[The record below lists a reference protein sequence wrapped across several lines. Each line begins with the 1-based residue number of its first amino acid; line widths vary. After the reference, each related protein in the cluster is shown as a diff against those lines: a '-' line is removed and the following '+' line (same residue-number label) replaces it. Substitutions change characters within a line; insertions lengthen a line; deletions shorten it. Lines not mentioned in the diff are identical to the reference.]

1 MWPVDLLTV
10 SPLFAAA
17 ARIPV
22 GALPTDIYLFALSL
36 IIIGS
41 FRPFVNPFKHF
52 FGYKINVL
60 KNGEI

>member
-22 GALPTDIYLFALSL
+22 GALPTDIYLIALSAL
-36 IIIGS
+36 ILSAHFLLLSTLFDI
-41 FRPFVNPFKHF
+41 FLTAFKIFSVTH
-52 FGYKINVL
+52 K
-60 KNGEI
+60 

>member
-36 IIIGS
+36 IIGS
-41 FRPFVNPFKHF
+41 FRLFVNPFKHF
-52 FGYKINVL
+52 FEFKINVL

>member
-22 GALPTDIYLFALSL
+22 GALPTDIYLSL

-41 FRPFVNPFKHF
+41 FRLFVNPFKHF
-52 FGYKINVL
+52 FEYKINVL

>member
-41 FRPFVNPFKHF
+41 FRLFVNPFKHF
-52 FGYKINVL
+52 FVYKINVL

>member
-1 MWPVDLLTV
+1 MKMET
-10 SPLFAAA
+10 

-41 FRPFVNPFKHF
+41 FRLFVNPFKHF
-52 FGYKINVL
+52 FEYKINVL